1 LPALNVH
8 RRNKPVATDTIYC
21 DVPAIH
27 DGSMCAQ
34 IYVGLHTKY
43 CDAFGVKMDGDFSK
57 TLMDVIR
64 KHGAM
69 DQLISDNAQAQI
81 SK

>member
-1 LPALNVH
+1 MH

-21 DVPAIH
+21 NVPAID

-34 IYVGLHTKY
+34 FYVDLHTKY
-43 CDAFGVKMDGDFSK
+43 CNAFGVKTDGDFSK
-57 TLMDVIR
+57 TLMDVIQ

-69 DQLISDNAQAQI
+69 DQLISER
-81 SK
+81 SGSSLEESS